1 MKILLVTYFY
11 LPESNPRSER
21 WSQIVDFWEKEGHS
35 IFVITAAKQNTDT
48 IQNKKIKRSKEN
60 KLGRIRREITNHDI
74 NMSNF
79 SDGKKISIFD
89 KLYVFFIS
97 KLKLTIKLSY
107 NFFLKNT
114 QWPDFAWTWIN
125 QAYKDTKKIIDS
137 EGPFDILI
145 SVSHPFSSHIVAK
158 RIKKTNPKLPW
169 IIDMGDPFCFLED
182 SQPNNFYLYKS
193 LNKRKEKEIFSLCDY
208 ASVTNQET
216 KEIYSSLFPES
227 KNKIKVIEPLL
238 NDSFFKRNKEI
249 ENSITK
255 KRESKKKFKLIYIGT
270 LYSKIRNPL
279 FLMKLL
285 ERLSVMLSED
295 IEMHF
300 YGLTNDVDISKLVF
314 KNFSYFFH
322 GEVSKEDSYYKLFE
336 SDILV
341 NISNITNFQLP
352 SKLVDYAITGKPILN
367 ISSIKDDSS
376 NKFLENYPN
385 SISICS
391 QDFISEDE
399 LKKIS
404 TFISESKNIKKDS
417 IDEQKF
423 LAKYKISEI
432 SKKYKSLWPS

>member
-11 LPESNPRSER
+11 SPDSNPRSER

-35 IFVITAAKQNTDT
+35 IFVVTASKQNTD
-48 IQNKKIKRSKEN
+48 IIENKKIKRSREN
-60 KLGRIRREITNHDI
+60 KLGRIRRKITNH
-74 NMSNF
+74 NLNVGNF
-79 SDGKKISIFD
+79 SDGKNISIFD
-89 KLYVFFIS
+89 KLYFFFIS
-97 KLKLTIKLSY
+97 KLKLIIKFSY

-125 QAYKDTKKIIDS
+125 QAYKDTKKVIDS

-145 SVSHPFSSHIVAK
+145 SVSHPFSSHMVAK
-158 RIKKTNPKLPW
+158 RIKKITPKLSW
-169 IIDMGDPFCFLED
+169 IVDIGDPFCFLDD
-182 SQPNNFYLYKS
+182 SQPNNFYLYKG

-216 KEIYSSLFPES
+216 KEIYSFLFPES

-238 NDSFFKRNKEI
+238 NDNFFKRNKAVES
-249 ENSITK
+249 SITK
-255 KRESKKKFKLIYIGT
+255 KREGKKKLKLIYVGT
-270 LYSKIRNPL
+270 LYSKIRNPV

-285 ERLSVMLSED
+285 ERLSVIIPED

-300 YGLTNDVDISKLVF
+300 YGLTNDIDISKLIF

-322 GEVSKEDSYYKLFE
+322 GEISKEDSYYKLFE

-341 NISNITNFQLP
+341 NISNTTNFQLP

-367 ISSIKDDSS
+367 ISFIKDDASS
-376 NKFLENYPN
+376 KFLENYPN
-385 SISICS
+385 SISVCS
-391 QDFISEDE
+391 KDFISDNE

-404 TFISESKNIKKDS
+404 TFISESKSIKKNN
-417 IDEQKF
+417 IEEQRF